1 MRHARWRSITRV
13 IQGSNRFNLLFSTLH
28 GHQNHKGDT
37 HTFKPS
43 EEDARRLARG
53 WKVNHYAF
61 RQRKNN
67 VMRGREDSCKTYF
80 IKKSFAQR
88 LALVK
93 DFVLVWPQRRQ
104 GQGAYKCA
112 LLLGLRGNVLRV
124 IFEARNHLE
133 AARFGPERNDMANGH
148 ACMQGSDSSMGLF
161 VFPIRVMWGSTR
173 MEDHLCFP
181 LGFPDSHGY
190 ETGSI
195 PFPSPFPPGSHVGVI
210 GPHSTSPPCP
220 TTVGVVAPRSL
231 RHQRIQTNT

>member
-1 MRHARWRSITRV
+1 MVRCKHNHPSKGSPHFPLVDNRTHGTTTRLDAHLSDMLRGV
-13 IQGSNRFNLLFSTLH
+13 HLRFLGDSRLLGSPTGVFF
-28 GHQNHKGDT
+28 
-37 HTFKPS
+37 
-43 EEDARRLARG
+43 
-53 WKVNHYAF
+53 
-61 RQRKNN
+61 
-67 VMRGREDSCKTYF
+67 
-80 IKKSFAQR
+80 
-88 LALVK
+88 
-93 DFVLVWPQRRQ
+93 
-104 GQGAYKCA
+104 
-112 LLLGLRGNVLRV
+112 LLLSQFVGGFLVG
-124 IFEARNHLE
+124 
-133 AARFGPERNDMANGH
+133 
-148 ACMQGSDSSMGLF
+148 QGSDSSMGLF